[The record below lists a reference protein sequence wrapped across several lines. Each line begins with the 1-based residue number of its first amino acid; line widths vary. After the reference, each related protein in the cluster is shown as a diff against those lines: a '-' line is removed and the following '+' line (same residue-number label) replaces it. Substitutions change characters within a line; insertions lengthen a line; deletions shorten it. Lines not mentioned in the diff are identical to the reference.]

1 MDKFKKKLF
10 FISLLIDILIFLFIF
25 YFTHESDNSG
35 FLVFYLFLIVGP
47 IYYFSKS
54 SKYRNKSAR
63 HKYETET
70 KNTITNMN
78 KIDKKKNTLRERSSR
93 SLPGANN
100 YKLDGE
106 KVKIK
111 DSK

>member
-1 MDKFKKKLF
+1 
-10 FISLLIDILIFLFIF
+10 
-25 YFTHESDNSG
+25 
-35 FLVFYLFLIVGP
+35 
-47 IYYFSKS
+47 
-54 SKYRNKSAR
+54 
-63 HKYETET
+63 
-70 KNTITNMN
+70 MN